1 MPCHVLPA
9 PQFIDHAFLAA
20 VTSAGLIICRTCLKP
35 IGGTSQLYIS
45 CRGPDEPLQLHK
57 AHDLARVDAIAAS
70 CLSQRGTAAGD
81 QTSRSTSA
89 VRKSWHVQMPPLLI
103 GKPALMTT
111 PTGVKTVAAAHRAA
125 AAEVA
130 EKRTAA
136 AAAASSA
143 ATGKKPVAATTEGP
157 ANPAKQGGG
166 SQLALQQKGPVG
178 VAATQKEPQRG
189 ARAAHAPAGAGVDAS
204 ARSAD
209 VDVPPGATEGGSTAA
224 AAGATAAYQQ
234 QLMAQPLTA
243 QGKREGLRDA
253 TNQQHHAQPAGLCAP
268 AACHYQPCPFH
279 QS

>member
-1 MPCHVLPA
+1 MP
-9 PQFIDHAFLAA
+9 PQAFA
-20 VTSAGLIICRTCLKP
+20 THNCS
-35 IGGTSQLYIS
+35 S
-45 CRGPDEPLQLHK
+45 
-57 AHDLARVDAIAAS
+57 
-70 CLSQRGTAAGD
+70 AAGD

-136 AAAASSA
+136 AAANSRVAP
-143 ATGKKPVAATTEGP
+143 GKGKPVAAPTER
-157 ANPAKQGGG
+157 PAKQHGG
-166 SQLALQQKGPVG
+166 SMLALQQKGPIG
-178 VAATQKEPQRG
+178 IAVAQQESLRA
-189 ARAAHAPAGAGVDAS
+189 ARAAHVSAGIDAS

-209 VDVPPGATEGGSTAA
+209 VDVSQGAPEGGSTAA

-253 TNQQHHAQPAGLCAP
+253 TNQQHHAQPAGSCRAP
-268 AACHYQPCPFH
+268 ASCQYPALLFHRSQACPCFSCQGPC
-279 QS
+279 SIWAIRC